1 MSTPRKI
8 SLASRLTAGCVTL
21 VIVLAAAAAG
31 VGWWWKFRAAA
42 HERTQKA
49 APERIQQ
56 ATSERTAEV
65 PTASG
70 DAAPAPQPPVKTTET
85 HPR

>member
-49 APERIQQ
+49 APER
-56 ATSERTAEV
+56 TAEV

-85 HPR
+85 QPR